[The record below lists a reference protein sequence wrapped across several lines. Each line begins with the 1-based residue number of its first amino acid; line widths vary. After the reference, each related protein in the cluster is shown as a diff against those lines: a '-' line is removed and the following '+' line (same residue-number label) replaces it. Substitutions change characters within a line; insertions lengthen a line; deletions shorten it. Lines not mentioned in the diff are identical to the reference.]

1 MKQVARRSQQNVL
14 VILVG
19 YLLVLSLS
27 SFEIASSF
35 HHLPQQQQRR
45 RHTSNSNTGVLSKN
59 SLPFV
64 TTTMTTTTD
73 HRVND
78 AVVVAPSFLNLSSQ
92 PPPEKQGGGGGFQF
106 PEIPDTVKKV
116 GALAATVLAFV
127 IIQKVG
133 LELSDIF
140 TPELS
145 PEQVRD
151 FEI

>member
-1 MKQVARRSQQNVL
+1 MMQQQVARRSQQNVL
-14 VILVG
+14 VTLVG

-64 TTTMTTTTD
+64 TTTTD

-92 PPPEKQGGGGGFQF
+92 PPPEKQGGGFQL

-151 FEI
+151 FEL